1 VQIKENIK
9 KDRAIQVAAIL
20 ISLVI
25 VFYIIYVSQA
35 IILPLILAF
44 IFAIILLPLHRFFVN
59 RFHFPNIFAAL
70 FSLIIALGSLVVLI
84 FVMSN
89 QIASIFQ
96 DIPEIM
102 KNMEIH
108 FTNFQ
113 KWLNDLFHVS
123 LKEQSEFLNKNVKP
137 SEIIPQSSFKSIG
150 GITDVLMNCI
160 LVPIYTFLVLI
171 YRNNFI
177 KFFEFF
183 AEKTVN
189 LDKNIF
195 LEIINEIKI
204 VIRSYV
210 IGLII
215 ELIIVALLTGFGLWI
230 LGVKY
235 FIFLGILTAILNLI
249 PYIGILI
256 ACTISILMT
265 LVGSNDLSIIS
276 GIIIV
281 NIIVQFIDNNI
292 LIPKIIGSKVSI
304 NALASMIGVIV
315 GGSIAGIGGMFLALP
330 ILAIIKII
338 CDRVEKFKAFGYLI
352 GDHSKTDISNLLRL
366 KIFKT
371 KNES

>member
-9 KDRAIQVAAIL
+9 KDRAIQVAAVL

-25 VFYIIYVSQA
+25 VFYIIYVSKA

-44 IFAIILLPLHRFFVN
+44 IFAIILLPLHRFFAN
-59 RFHFPNIFAAL
+59 RFHFPNVFAAL
-70 FSLIIALGSLVVLI
+70 FSLIIALGSLFALI

-89 QIASIFQ
+89 QIASIFE

-113 KWLNDLFHVS
+113 KWLSDLFHIS
-123 LKEQSEFLNKNVKP
+123 LKEQSEFLNRNVKP

-215 ELIIVALLTGFGLWI
+215 ELVIVALLTGFGLWI

-265 LVGSNDLSIIS
+265 LVGSNEFSVIS